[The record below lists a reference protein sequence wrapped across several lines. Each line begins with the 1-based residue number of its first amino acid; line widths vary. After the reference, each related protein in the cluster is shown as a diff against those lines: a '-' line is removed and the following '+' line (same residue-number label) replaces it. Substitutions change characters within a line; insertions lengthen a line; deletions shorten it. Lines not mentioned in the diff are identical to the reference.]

1 MNKYLDGW
9 KCEEAVC
16 FAVGGYK
23 SIKHIE
29 SILEDTPVD
38 FAYDG
43 DRSPQW
49 TQDDVEELNRASA
62 ALGSAEDLLEALY
75 HSVEIAIEHFHFAEK
90 CEHAHMGHMLPEDLV
105 LEQPEEHTEIELY
118 RYKPDTPLKEIK
130 IKKKS
135 FAIWLHMLGELKM
148 AEKVCPDLNVS
159 EVLKGRDQAR
169 SSTLSDFSNMFQ
181 GENSSY
187 LGIDEEQIPDNL
199 YLALSLYKQAW
210 HDLPDDMR
218 KPLKSEL
225 EDLLKQNG
233 LTDNAELINSI
244 IKVSTPN
251 NVKLGGKQSPDLK
264 PWKPVEQRK

>member
-49 TQDDVEELNRASA
+49 TKDDVEELNRASA

-118 RYKPDTPLKEIK
+118 RYKPVTPLKEVK

-159 EVLKGRDQAR
+159 EVLKRRDHAR
-169 SSTLSDFSNMFQ
+169 SSSPSDLSNLFQ

>member
-90 CEHAHMGHMLPEDLV
+90 CEHAHMGHA
-105 LEQPEEHTEIELY
+105 H
-118 RYKPDTPLKEIK
+118 R
-130 IKKKS
+130 
-135 FAIWLHMLGELKM
+135 FGF
-148 AEKVCPDLNVS
+148 C
-159 EVLKGRDQAR
+159 
-169 SSTLSDFSNMFQ
+169 SN
-181 GENSSY
+181 
-187 LGIDEEQIPDNL
+187 II
-199 YLALSLYKQAW
+199 
-210 HDLPDDMR
+210 
-218 KPLKSEL
+218 
-225 EDLLKQNG
+225 
-233 LTDNAELINSI
+233 LIYNC
-244 IKVSTPN
+244 
-251 NVKLGGKQSPDLK
+251 QSK
-264 PWKPVEQRK
+264 NTI